1 MKKFL
6 CFTVLVMTVL
16 TFTAGLCYCDS
27 LELFHFAIGNVEKVS
42 GGNSRIKYDP
52 VDILKGM
59 NMNKEEVAHNKFLYS
74 QKSQQIVSPVPVVEA
89 FEPQGSGSRKPAG
102 KIPTA
107 KTGLLNPKNPIDVTS
122 YSDKVLFGFASSTEF
137 QTWSSSVVRVIDSKG
152 KVLATLKKD
161 GESAEITLSQKPAK
175 YYVELSRNDKGK
187 SEYFYILLNMKA
199 SDIQP
204 AYSARVATEE
214 SERERAQKKEF
225 DEYMSVEQD
234 YMKKR
239 GLKNRGDLTE
249 DDMTNIVDEYGKKKK
264 AEAGDGTRIGFEAEM
279 RALPPEMRAVLES
292 YMKAHGISSIQ
303 DMTVRDWQALEP
315 ELKKVQ
321 NSSDTKNIKK
331 NRK

>member
-16 TFTAGLCYCDS
+16 TFTAGLCYGDPP
-27 LELFHFAIGNVEKVS
+27 ELFHFAIGNVEKVF

-59 NMNKEEVAHNKFLYS
+59 NKEEVAHKKFLYS
-74 QKSQQIVSPVPVVEA
+74 QKSQQIMYVFPGPMVTV

-102 KIPTA
+102 KIPTE
-107 KTGLLNPKNPIDVTS
+107 KTSLLNPKNPIDVTS
-122 YSDKVLFGFASSTEF
+122 YSDKVLFGFANSTEF

-161 GESAEITLSQKPAK
+161 GDSAKITVSPKPAK
-175 YYVELSRNDKGK
+175 YYVELSRNDNGK

-199 SDIQP
+199 TDVKP
-204 AYSARVATEE
+204 AYSAKIAKED

-331 NRK
+331 KRK

>member
-1 MKKFL
+1 
-6 CFTVLVMTVL
+6 
-16 TFTAGLCYCDS
+16 
-27 LELFHFAIGNVEKVS
+27 
-42 GGNSRIKYDP
+42 
-52 VDILKGM
+52 
-59 NMNKEEVAHNKFLYS
+59 MNKEEVAHNKFLYS